1 MAQITVAAGRCWR
14 YLQYIG
20 RSNAMGAGFSQPI
33 TAAVAPSG
41 AIYVGS
47 RGATPWGWNKYVRIT
62 KTNSDHDFIGDFG
75 RGGEGSGEFVWLT
88 SVALDADENVYAA
101 DEWLNRITVFD
112 SEGKL
117 LKTWG
122 EPPHDVE
129 RLNWDPAEPASAQ
142 KISLR
147 DEAPSYQEGKLNGPS
162 GLAFDLEGNLLVVN
176 SLDSRIQKFTKD
188 GEYISSFGVKGD
200 GPGELDMP
208 WGITVDN
215 NGDIYIADWNNHRV
229 QKFSPDGEHLLTFGS
244 EKRTGVSPDGSTP
257 YEHVLSARVPVNPN
271 DLNHP
276 TDVAVDG
283 DGDVYVADWMNNR
296 VVIFDAD
303 TKPISVIRGDAHGLG
318 PWAERTVSVNPDVAS
333 ARLRA
338 KNPET
343 ERYLRMPTSC
353 VFDQAANRLIIVDTW
368 RNRIQIY
375 EKDRSY
381 KDPQYNI

>member
-33 TAAVAPSG
+33 TAAAAPSG

-62 KTNSDHDFIGDFG
+62 KTNSDHDFMGEFG
-75 RGGEGSGEFVWLT
+75 RGGEGAGEFVWLT

-117 LKTWG
+117 LTTWG
-122 EPPHDVE
+122 EPPHTVE
-129 RLNWDPAEPASAQ
+129 RRNWDPAEPASAQ
-142 KISLR
+142 TISLR
-147 DEAPSYQEGKLNGPS
+147 DESIGYQEGKLNGPS

-188 GEYISSFGVKGD
+188 GVFIGAFGVKGD

-215 NGDIYIADWNNHRV
+215 NGDIYVADWNNHRV

-257 YEHVLSARVPVNPN
+257 YEHVISARVPVNPN

-296 VVIFDAD
+296 LVIFDAD

-338 KNPET
+338 KNPEA

-353 VFDQAANRLIIVDTW
+353 VFDLTANRLIIVDTW
-368 RNRIQIY
+368 RNRLQIY

>member
-1 MAQITVAAGRCWR
+1 MAQITVAGGRCWR
-14 YLQYIG
+14 YQQYIG

-33 TAAVAPSG
+33 TAAAGPNGVL
-41 AIYVGS
+41 YVGS

-62 KTNSDHDFIGDFG
+62 KTNYDHDFIGEYG
-75 RGGEGSGEFVWLT
+75 RGGEGAGEFVWLT
-88 SVALDADENVYAA
+88 SVVLDEDENIYAA

-112 SEGKL
+112 KDGNL
-117 LKTWG
+117 LMTWG
-122 EPPHDVE
+122 ETPHDVE
-129 RLNWDPAEPASAQ
+129 RINWNPAEPASPQ

-147 DEAPSYQEGKLNGPS
+147 DESLGYGEGKLNGPS
-162 GLAFDLEGNLLVVN
+162 GMAFDLEGNLLVVN

-188 GEYISSFGVKGD
+188 GKFISYFGVKGSA
-200 GPGELDMP
+200 PGELDMP

-229 QKFSPDGEHLLTFGS
+229 QKFSPEGEHLLTFGS
-244 EKRTGVSPDGSTP
+244 GKRTGVSPDGGTP
-257 YEHVLSARVPVNPN
+257 YEHVTAARVPVNPN

-276 TDVAVDG
+276 TGVAVDG
-283 DGDVYVADWMNNR
+283 DGDVYVADWINNR

-303 TKPISVIRGDAHGLG
+303 TKPISVIRGDAHGLQK
-318 PWAERTVSVNPDVAS
+318 WAERTVSVNPDVAS

-338 KNPET
+338 KNPEA
-343 ERYLRMPTSC
+343 ERYLRMPTDC
-353 VFDQAANRLIIVDTW
+353 VFDQATNNLVIVDTW

-375 EKDRSY
+375 QKDRSY

>member
-1 MAQITVAAGRCWR
+1 MLWAALRCEPVRSGPDTNNSKVGGVTHGADNSSRRSLLAVPSIYRSFQRDGR
-14 YLQYIG
+14 
-20 RSNAMGAGFSQPI
+20 AVFSQPI

-162 GLAFDLEGNLLVVN
+162 GLAFDLEGNLLLAN

-215 NGDIYIADWNNHRV
+215 NGDIYVADWNNHRV

-283 DGDVYVADWMNNR
+283 DGDVYVAGLDEQ
-296 VVIFDAD
+296 
-303 TKPISVIRGDAHGLG
+303 PRGYFRRRHQAHIGDQGRRSWLG
-318 PWAERTVSVNPDVAS
+318 GHGPS
-333 ARLRA
+333 ARCR
-338 KNPET
+338 
-343 ERYLRMPTSC
+343 
-353 VFDQAANRLIIVDTW
+353 
-368 RNRIQIY
+368 
-375 EKDRSY
+375 
-381 KDPQYNI
+381 

>member
-1 MAQITVAAGRCWR
+1 MSMSP
-14 YLQYIG
+14 IG
-20 RSNAMGAGFSQPI
+20 TTTGSRNSAPMGNTCSPSAPKSGPAYPL
-33 TAAVAPSG
+33 TAA
-41 AIYVGS
+41 
-47 RGATPWGWNKYVRIT
+47 
-62 KTNSDHDFIGDFG
+62 
-75 RGGEGSGEFVWLT
+75 L
-88 SVALDADENVYAA
+88 
-101 DEWLNRITVFD
+101 
-112 SEGKL
+112 
-117 LKTWG
+117 
-122 EPPHDVE
+122 
-129 RLNWDPAEPASAQ
+129 
-142 KISLR
+142 
-147 DEAPSYQEGKLNGPS
+147 
-162 GLAFDLEGNLLVVN
+162 
-176 SLDSRIQKFTKD
+176 
-188 GEYISSFGVKGD
+188 
-200 GPGELDMP
+200 
-208 WGITVDN
+208 
-215 NGDIYIADWNNHRV
+215 
-229 QKFSPDGEHLLTFGS
+229 
-244 EKRTGVSPDGSTP
+244 P

-338 KNPET
+338 KNPEV

-375 EKDRSY
+375 GKDRTY